1 MSKIT
6 DHQLIGL
13 HILFSFSR
21 SSSSSFSPSFLS
33 LLLLR
38 PSLDWNASATFNLW
52 MNETIFAG
60 SALVAALALVKSFTW
75 YVLNRVRGILDTQ
88 LVETIEI
95 KSMTSERYVRVRFNI
110 SNRKFNKDREN
121 IFAIQ
126 SMECKLPTVCW
137 HIPHIVYS
145 RRRRRCRRQV
155 VWKMSSQHHPHF
167 AHAAYHWERV
177 MLFHVVQNLRSLS
190 VALHVAA
197 SNAMFGH

>member
-145 RRRRRCRRQV
+145 RRRRRFDRSR
-155 VWKMSSQHHPHF
+155 WLSTLTPMSSSSRLENELTASSTLCTRSIP
-167 AHAAYHWERV
+167 
-177 MLFHVVQNLRSLS
+177 LRESYAVS
-190 VALHVAA
+190 RSAK
-197 SNAMFGH
+197 FT